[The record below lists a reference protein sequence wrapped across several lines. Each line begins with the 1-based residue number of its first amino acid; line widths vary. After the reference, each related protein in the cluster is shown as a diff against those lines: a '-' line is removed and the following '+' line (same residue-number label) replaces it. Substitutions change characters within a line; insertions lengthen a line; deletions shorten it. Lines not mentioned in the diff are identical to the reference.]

1 MPKLVDRTKEAA
13 KEVRNSIK
21 EPVESPK
28 IAPYEGNF
36 GLMTS
41 TGSTLLNLSI
51 SGGRVRGGGIP
62 GGILLEIYGPS
73 GKGKTALLSEILAS
87 VQANGGE
94 ASILDPEGRIDKEYA
109 RIYGVEL
116 DKKNYKMPDTVTEV
130 FEHINTWKP
139 KPEGAVHAIG
149 TDSLAALSTEL
160 ELSTKGD
167 SRGQRRAKEFSE
179 GFRKTCR
186 IIKKNN
192 WLIPCTNQVRQSD
205 YGEITPGGKA
215 VEFYSSLRI
224 RVSSPPYQ
232 GSLQP
237 FITTTSKYIID
248 KDTKIDVSETSG
260 IRSLCTVTKSSV
272 DNPFREAPV
281 YIVFGY
287 GIDDISANL
296 QYVKNMTKAT
306 RYDCI
311 TKEYQSIEKAFH
323 WIEEHDLEDELREK
337 VIDIWERVREVL
349 KVDRKPKK
357 R

>member
-1 MPKLVDRTKEAA
+1 MVKLIDRSKQAA
-13 KEVRNSIK
+13 EEVRNSIK
-21 EPVESPK
+21 EPVEHPEVR
-28 IAPYEGNF
+28 PFEGNF

-41 TGSTLLNLSI
+41 TGSTLLDLAV

-62 GGILLEIYGPS
+62 AGILMEIYGPS
-73 GKGKTALLSEILAS
+73 GKGKTALLSEIIAS
-87 VQANGGE
+87 AQANGGD
-94 ASILDPEGRIDKEYA
+94 SLVLDPEARIDHEYA

-130 FEHINTWKP
+130 FEYINGWKP
-139 KPEGAVHAIG
+139 KPDGAVHCVG
-149 TDSLAALSTEL
+149 TDSLAALSTNL
-160 ELSTKGD
+160 ELGKTGD
-167 SRGQRRAKEFSE
+167 ARGQRRAKEFSE

-186 IIKKNN
+186 RIKKNN
-192 WLIPCTNQVRQSD
+192 WLIPCTNQVRQGD
-205 YGEITPGGKA
+205 FGEVTPGGKA

-224 RVSSPPYQ
+224 RISAPPYQ
-232 GSLQP
+232 GSIQP
-237 FITTTSKYIID
+237 YIMKKGVLVVD
-248 KDTKIDVSETSG
+248 KDTKIDVSGTSG

-272 DNPFREAPV
+272 DNPFREAPI

-296 QYVKNMTKAT
+296 QYVKNMTGGT

-311 TKEYQSIEKAFH
+311 TKQYQSIERAFKY
-323 WIEEHDLEDELREK
+323 IEDNDLEEELREK
-337 VIDIWERVREVL
+337 VIDIWERVQDVL